1 MSHVIEVDDLTKQY
15 PITTGYRRLMPG
27 RSSRARRSAELMRP
41 PALAGVSLTV
51 AAGEAFG
58 LLGQNGAGKT
68 TLIRILT
75 TALLPTSGHASVLGY
90 DVVADAQA
98 IRRRIG
104 VITGEE
110 RSFYWRL
117 TGRENLEF
125 FATLAHVDGSRR
137 SARIAELLERVS
149 LAAHADRPVRSYSS
163 GMRQRLG
170 IARGLL
176 ASPDV
181 LFMDE
186 PTRSLDPIS
195 ARDVR
200 ALVREHVLGDP
211 TRAVILA
218 THSMVEAES
227 LCDRVAFV
235 RRGSVVA
242 AGPLRELR
250 ATIHPG
256 RLVDLLVRGAAP
268 AIETALRLGAHVED
282 LEVHEEDGLQRV
294 RGVVDDRPGAVDSLL
309 RAVMGSGAEI
319 VDCRI
324 TEASLE
330 DLFVRT
336 LDDAAATDEVSV
348 A

>member
-1 MSHVIEVDDLTKQY
+1 MSNAIEVTDLVKQY
-15 PITTGYRRLMPG
+15 PITTGYRRLLPG
-27 RSSRARRSAELMRP
+27 PSQRARRAGEVARR
-41 PALAGVSLTV
+41 PALAGVSLSV

-75 TALLPTSGHASVLGY
+75 TALLPSGGAARVAGL
-90 DVVADAQA
+90 DVVTEARAV
-98 IRRRIG
+98 RRRIG

-125 FATLAHVDGSRR
+125 FATIGEVPARSRR
-137 SARIAELLERVS
+137 TRITELLERVGLS
-149 LAAHADRPVRSYSS
+149 ADADRPVRTYSS

-176 ASPDV
+176 TAPDV

-211 TRAVILA
+211 SRAVILA
-218 THSMVEAES
+218 THSMAEAET
-227 LCDRVAFV
+227 LCGRVAFI
-235 RRGSVVA
+235 RRGALVA

-256 RLVDLLVRGAAP
+256 RQVDLLVRGSASS
-268 AIETALRLGAHVED
+268 IETALRLGAQVD
-282 LEVHEEDGLQRV
+282 ALVVTDEDGLTRV
-294 RGVVDDRPGAVDSLL
+294 RGVVDDAPGAVDAVL
-309 RAVMGSGAEI
+309 RAVMGSAGEI
-319 VDCRI
+319 VECRVA
-324 TEASLE
+324 EASLE
-330 DLFVRT
+330 ELFVQT
-336 LDDAAATDEVSV
+336 LDERATDEASV